1 MNSRSKGQTMNLQSM
16 MKTLFFAGAALAFAT
31 SAHAQA
37 TRTWVSG
44 TGDDVNPCSRTAPCK
59 TFAGAISKTA
69 AGGEIDTID
78 PGGYGTV
85 SITKSITIDGGGSH
99 SSILFSGGING
110 IIVNAA
116 ATDTVTLRN
125 LSLNGAGTTLGLNGI
140 RYIAGGAL
148 NVQNC
153 NIFSFSNYGIDVSLA
168 AAGKLTLKDTTI
180 TGGIRGISATTTSG
194 NLFVSGDNVTV
205 NNALVG
211 IDVGYGYSQFTNSVV
226 TKCGTVGL
234 LGEGGFLTFSNGMI
248 SSCGTAARALN
259 TATVRMSNDDLIDN
273 GLNYG
278 YAGSGKIASAGN
290 NRVSGGVIVAPN
302 ATITVQ

>member
-1 MNSRSKGQTMNLQSM
+1 M
-16 MKTLFFAGAALAFAT
+16 MKTFVIAGAALAFAT

-44 TGDDVNPCSRTAPCK
+44 VGDDVNPCSRTAPCK

-69 AGGEIDTID
+69 AGGEIDTLD
-78 PGGYGTV
+78 PGGYGAVT
-85 SITKSITIDGGGSH
+85 ITKSITIDGGGSH
-99 SSILFSGGING
+99 SSILFSGTNG
-110 IIVNAA
+110 VIVNAA
-116 ATDTVTLRN
+116 ATDIVTLRN
-125 LSLNGAGTTLGLNGI
+125 LSLNGAGSTLGLNGI

-148 NVQNC
+148 NVQKC
-153 NIFSFSNYGIDVSLA
+153 NIFSFSNYGIDVSLT

-180 TGGIRGISATTTSG
+180 TGGTRGVSAITTAG

-205 NNALVG
+205 NNSFVG
-211 IDVGYGYSQFTNSVV
+211 IDLGYGYGQFTNSVV

-234 LGEGGFLTFSNGMI
+234 LGEGGFLTFSNGTI
-248 SSCGTAARALN
+248 SSCGTAVRVYN
-259 TATVRMSNDDLIDN
+259 PATVRLSNDDLLDN

-278 YAGSGKIASAGN
+278 YTGAGKIASAGN
-290 NRVSGGVIVAPN
+290 NRVAGGVIVAPN